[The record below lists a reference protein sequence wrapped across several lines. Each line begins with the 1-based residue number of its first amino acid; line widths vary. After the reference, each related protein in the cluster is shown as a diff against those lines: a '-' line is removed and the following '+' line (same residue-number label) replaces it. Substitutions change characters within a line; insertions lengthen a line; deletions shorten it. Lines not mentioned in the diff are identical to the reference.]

1 MKKRFIA
8 GVVCPKCGA
17 LDTIMAVND
26 TEQQVLIRDC
36 IDCGFTDRPQAD
48 PTALSIGDLKGL
60 MSIIDVASARGSFRA
75 GEMAG
80 VGTLYNKL
88 SAFLAKVAPTEG
100 QPGAVGSEAPKEK

>member
-1 MKKRFIA
+1 MAKEEVKK
-8 GVVCPKCGA
+8 
-17 LDTIMAVND
+17 
-26 TEQQVLIRDC
+26 TEETVEAPATATAQPTAPTSQQ
-36 IDCGFTDRPQAD
+36 PQAA

>member
-1 MKKRFIA
+1 MAKEEAKKKEETVEA
-8 GVVCPKCGA
+8 TATATAQPTA
-17 LDTIMAVND
+17 PAN
-26 TEQQVLIRDC
+26 EQ
-36 IDCGFTDRPQAD
+36 PQPD

>member
-1 MKKRFIA
+1 MAKEEVKKKEETVEA
-8 GVVCPKCGA
+8 ATATAQPTA
-17 LDTIMAVND
+17 PAN
-26 TEQQVLIRDC
+26 EQ
-36 IDCGFTDRPQAD
+36 PQPD

>member
-1 MKKRFIA
+1 MAKEEIKKNKETVEA
-8 GVVCPKCGA
+8 KATATAQPTA
-17 LDTIMAVND
+17 PAN
-26 TEQQVLIRDC
+26 EQ
-36 IDCGFTDRPQAD
+36 PQPD

>member
-1 MKKRFIA
+1 MAKEETKKKVETVEA
-8 GVVCPKCGA
+8 PA
-17 LDTIMAVND
+17 TA
-26 TEQQVLIRDC
+26 TAQTTAPAQ
-36 IDCGFTDRPQAD
+36 PQPD

-80 VGTLYNKL
+80 VGKLYTKL
-88 SAFLAKVAPTEG
+88 SALIAKVAPTEG

>member
-1 MKKRFIA
+1 MAKEEIKKKEETVEA
-8 GVVCPKCGA
+8 PA
-17 LDTIMAVND
+17 TATAQTTAPAN
-26 TEQQVLIRDC
+26 EQ
-36 IDCGFTDRPQAD
+36 PQPD

>member
-1 MKKRFIA
+1 MAKEEVKK
-8 GVVCPKCGA
+8 
-17 LDTIMAVND
+17 
-26 TEQQVLIRDC
+26 TEETVEATATATAQPTAPANEQ
-36 IDCGFTDRPQAD
+36 PQPD

>member
-1 MKKRFIA
+1 MAKEEVKKKEETVEVTA
-8 GVVCPKCGA
+8 TAQPTA
-17 LDTIMAVND
+17 PAN
-26 TEQQVLIRDC
+26 EQ
-36 IDCGFTDRPQAD
+36 PQPD

>member
-1 MKKRFIA
+1 MAKEEVKKKEETVEATATATAQPTAPA
-8 GVVCPKCGA
+8 G
-17 LDTIMAVND
+17 
-26 TEQQVLIRDC
+26 EQ
-36 IDCGFTDRPQAD
+36 PQPD

>member
-1 MKKRFIA
+1 MAKEEVKKKEETVEA
-8 GVVCPKCGA
+8 TATATAQTTAPA
-17 LDTIMAVND
+17 N
-26 TEQQVLIRDC
+26 EQ
-36 IDCGFTDRPQAD
+36 PQPD

-88 SAFLAKVAPTEG
+88 SGFLAKVAPAEG

>member
-1 MKKRFIA
+1 MAKEEAKKKEETVEA
-8 GVVCPKCGA
+8 TATATAQPTA
-17 LDTIMAVND
+17 PAN
-26 TEQQVLIRDC
+26 EQ
-36 IDCGFTDRPQAD
+36 PQPD

-60 MSIIDVASARGSFRA
+60 MSIIDVASSRGSFRA

>member
-1 MKKRFIA
+1 MAKEETKK
-8 GVVCPKCGA
+8 
-17 LDTIMAVND
+17 
-26 TEQQVLIRDC
+26 TETVEAPATATAQPTAPASEQ
-36 IDCGFTDRPQAD
+36 PQPD
-48 PTALSIGDLKGL
+48 PNALSIGDLKGL
-60 MSIIDVASARGSFRA
+60 MSIIDVASTRGSFRA

>member
-1 MKKRFIA
+1 MAKEEAKKKEETVEA
-8 GVVCPKCGA
+8 TATATAQPTA
-17 LDTIMAVND
+17 PAN
-26 TEQQVLIRDC
+26 EQ
-36 IDCGFTDRPQAD
+36 PQPD
-48 PTALSIGDLKGL
+48 PTALSVGDLKGL

-88 SAFLAKVAPTEG
+88 SAFLAKVAPAEG

>member
-1 MKKRFIA
+1 MAKEEAKKKDETVEA
-8 GVVCPKCGA
+8 TATATAQPTA
-17 LDTIMAVND
+17 PAN
-26 TEQQVLIRDC
+26 EQ
-36 IDCGFTDRPQAD
+36 PQPD

>member
-1 MKKRFIA
+1 MAKEEVKKKDETVEA
-8 GVVCPKCGA
+8 TATATAQPTA
-17 LDTIMAVND
+17 PAN
-26 TEQQVLIRDC
+26 EQ
-36 IDCGFTDRPQAD
+36 PQPD

>member
-1 MKKRFIA
+1 MAKEEAKKKEETVEA
-8 GVVCPKCGA
+8 PA
-17 LDTIMAVND
+17 TATAQTTAPAN
-26 TEQQVLIRDC
+26 EQ
-36 IDCGFTDRPQAD
+36 PQPD

>member
-1 MKKRFIA
+1 MAKEEVKKKEETVEA
-8 GVVCPKCGA
+8 TATATAQPTA
-17 LDTIMAVND
+17 PAN
-26 TEQQVLIRDC
+26 EQ
-36 IDCGFTDRPQAD
+36 PQPD

-88 SAFLAKVAPTEG
+88 SAFLAKVAPAEG

>member
-1 MKKRFIA
+1 MAKEEVKKKEETVEA
-8 GVVCPKCGA
+8 TATATAQPTAPVS
-17 LDTIMAVND
+17 
-26 TEQQVLIRDC
+26 EQ
-36 IDCGFTDRPQAD
+36 PQPD

>member
-1 MKKRFIA
+1 MAKEEVKKKEETVEA
-8 GVVCPKCGA
+8 TATATAQPTA
-17 LDTIMAVND
+17 PVN
-26 TEQQVLIRDC
+26 EQ
-36 IDCGFTDRPQAD
+36 PD

-88 SAFLAKVAPTEG
+88 SAFLAKVAPTES
-100 QPGAVGSEAPKEK
+100 QPGAKGTEAPKEK

>member
-1 MKKRFIA
+1 MAKEETKK
-8 GVVCPKCGA
+8 
-17 LDTIMAVND
+17 
-26 TEQQVLIRDC
+26 TEETVEAKATATATPTAPASEQ
-36 IDCGFTDRPQAD
+36 PQAD

>member
-1 MKKRFIA
+1 MAKEEEAKKKEETVEA
-8 GVVCPKCGA
+8 TATATAQPTA
-17 LDTIMAVND
+17 PAN
-26 TEQQVLIRDC
+26 EQ
-36 IDCGFTDRPQAD
+36 PQPD

>member
-1 MKKRFIA
+1 MAKDETKK
-8 GVVCPKCGA
+8 
-17 LDTIMAVND
+17 
-26 TEQQVLIRDC
+26 TEETVEAKATATAQPTAPANEQPQV
-36 IDCGFTDRPQAD
+36 D

>member
-1 MKKRFIA
+1 MAKEEEAKKKEETVEATATATAQPTAPA
-8 GVVCPKCGA
+8 G
-17 LDTIMAVND
+17 
-26 TEQQVLIRDC
+26 EQ
-36 IDCGFTDRPQAD
+36 PQPD